1 LPLCGERE
9 PADGPSVFRRP
20 RATVVNVAGR
30 EVPTYEDVVTA
41 LVNEFVGTGLDIE
54 EARRRAEEFG
64 RTAGIRNLVQSLA
77 VAERVLRAGE
87 GFHSI
92 ERFFVDDSEE
102 QRYLIHLHNRS

>member
-1 LPLCGERE
+1 
-9 PADGPSVFRRP
+9 
-20 RATVVNVAGR
+20 VVNVAGGG
-30 EVPTYEDVVTA
+30 VPTYEDVVTA